1 MKYLK
6 TFEELSPETYKSAS
20 DKLMARGETERAE
33 ALSQYIESP
42 FFKHYIDKM
51 RREPGFKEY
60 IDKLK
65 SNPEMKEVISKIN
78 PNSDIKQI
86 YTLLKMKDKLVHA
99 LEEESIVRFK
109 DFSDDEK
116 KARIM
121 KALKMFGIGTL
132 VATGVAIALIATGH
146 SDIVGLHDIHS
157 VSQMVDA
164 GIASFVTA
172 MATSAVAQI
181 GQAMV
186 PRSKDEEPLSTKD

>member
-20 DKLMARGETERAE
+20 DKLMDRGETERAE

-51 RREPGFKEY
+51 RRDPGFKEY

-65 SNPEMKEVISKIN
+65 SDPEMKEVISKID

-86 YTLLKMKDKLVHA
+86 YTLLKLKDKLAHA
-99 LEEESIVRFK
+99 LEEESIVRFSE
-109 DFSDDEK
+109 FSDDEK

-121 KALKMFGIGTL
+121 RALKRFGIGTL
-132 VATGVAIALIATGH
+132 VATGVAIALIATGNA
-146 SDIVGLHDIHS
+146 DIVGLHDIHNAA
-157 VSQMVDA
+157 QMVDA

-181 GQAMV
+181 GQVMI
-186 PRSKDEEPLSTKD
+186 PRSKD